1 MSTPLH
7 PGVTCVWGNIPI
19 GLGMWIVAS
28 KLAIEVCQTCG
39 ECLNHIHYIHHIRI
53 SILTSWLSNSP
64 IPLVIFWSPWPLIP
78 RIIQCS
84 QLMTIRSG
92 VSLKSTMMAYMVC
105 SRTSLWFWRWSPFGF
120 RPDHWLVARRGLF
133 NILWSATFFSFS
145 TFVFS
150 IVRATTTGS
159 LAFTNFTSLE
169 IFTAELLSSVY
180 SNSVL
185 SEKGFWWER
194 TLKVQI
200 VHKTLWMFRPPIT
213 KLPIQALWQTIS
225 VQNMNKLNTKLIN
238 NLNQIK
244 SHP

>member
-1 MSTPLH
+1 MSNPLQPH
-7 PGVTCVWGNIPI
+7 VTCVWGDIPI
-19 GLGMWIVAS
+19 GLGTWIVTF
-28 KLAIEVCQTCG
+28 KPAIEVCQTCG
-39 ECLNHIHYIHHIRI
+39 ECLNHVHYIHHIRI

-159 LAFTNFTSLE
+159 LAFTR
-169 IFTAELLSSVY
+169 Y
-180 SNSVL
+180 SRLNYFLQCIPIRFCQRKVFD
-185 SEKGFWWER
+185 EKG
-194 TLKVQI
+194 
-200 VHKTLWMFRPPIT
+200 LWKF
-213 KLPIQALWQTIS
+213 K
-225 VQNMNKLNTKLIN
+225 
-238 NLNQIK
+238 
-244 SHP
+244 